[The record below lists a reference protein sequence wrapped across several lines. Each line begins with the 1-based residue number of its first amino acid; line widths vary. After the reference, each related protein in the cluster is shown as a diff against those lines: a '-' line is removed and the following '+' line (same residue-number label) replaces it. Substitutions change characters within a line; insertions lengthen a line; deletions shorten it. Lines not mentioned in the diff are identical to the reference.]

1 MKGLTMQGNS
11 LYCMTY
17 GFQHDENW
25 RNWINESLKQIAK
38 TRGRLYCEIKAE
50 SYQLLEERGGCYL
63 ENYLVS
69 LWNRLK
75 RTGASRIMI
84 NRTNRL
90 DAIEADT
97 KLREIY
103 TMIIKEMLIQYVI

>member
-1 MKGLTMQGNS
+1 MKELTMQGNPLYS
-11 LYCMTY
+11 LTDD
-17 GFQHDENW
+17 FQRDENW
-25 RNWINESLKQIAK
+25 RNWITESIKQIAK
-38 TRGRLYCEIKAE
+38 ARGRLYCEIKVE
-50 SYQLLEERGGCYL
+50 SYQLLEERGRCYL
-63 ENYLVS
+63 ENHLVN

-84 NRTNRL
+84 NGTSRL